1 MSMAAHAHFGNV
13 DTVHTYRTMYI
24 QYNGC
29 ACPFRQCT
37 YQHVAS
43 ENIGSFLH
51 VGPREGDELTEDIKM
66 AMLQRHV

>member
-1 MSMAAHAHFGNV
+1 
-13 DTVHTYRTMYI
+13 MYI

-43 ENIGSFLH
+43 ENIGSLLH